1 MFASPATE
9 SPEIVPTA
17 SGRKSPISRV
27 SAANATKSPLDVIE
41 AKKSGPRPGRG
52 VDTLTA
58 IAMMTGTAARMPI
71 PAWLRRRPKISPS
84 SERRKRVE
92 MRRGARSPGALV
104 ASSPER
110 RVLSPVTSAADIEA
124 LPGEGH
130 EQVFQAGPF
139 DRKTCHGHTVVHEG
153 YDHLLCG
160 HFAQSTCSPA
170 RFGYHLGQPERPQHS
185 RGILGAVGLDPGPGL
200 AHGSHLGDR
209 PLGEQHAH
217 VHHADVGAHLLNLG
231 QEMAG
236 DQHRGCLLYTSD
248 A

>member
-41 AKKSGPRPGRG
+41 AKKSGPRPGWG

-71 PAWLRRRPKISPS
+71 PAWLRRRPKIRRS

-92 MRRGARSPGALV
+92 MRRGARSTGALI
-104 ASSPER
+104 ASSPEPR
-110 RVLSPVTSAADIEA
+110 ILSPVTSAADIEA

-130 EQVFQAGPF
+130 EQVLQAGAL
-139 DRKTCHGHTVVHEG
+139 DRKTCHRHTVVHECR
-153 YDHLLCG
+153 DDLLSG
-160 HFAQSTCSPA
+160 HFAQSACSPT
-170 RFGYHLGQPERPQHS
+170 RFDRHVGQPEPPQHS
-185 RGILGAVGLDPGPGL
+185 RGILGAVGLHPGPRL

-209 PLGEQHAH
+209 PLGQ
-217 VHHADVGAHLLNLG
+217 
-231 QEMAG
+231 Q
-236 DQHRGCLLYTSD
+236 QT
-248 A
+248 